1 MLHPSLMVMTDFV
14 NWDVNLTLMAE
25 VKDRYRFGLGY
36 RIAGSVNILASV
48 DIISG
53 LTLGYTYE
61 LPANRLIMES
71 FGSHELFLAYGFDIL
86 KPRRTNRYK
95 SVRYL

>member
-1 MLHPSLMVMTDFV
+1 MLIDLKCSLNHVSLDSPPY
-14 NWDVNLTLMAE
+14 LM
-25 VKDRYRFGLGY
+25 DQLG
-36 RIAGSVNILASV
+36 NILASV

-61 LPANRLIMES
+61 LPANRLILES